1 MIGDKILKYKK
12 ISFGVSIFFVAIS
25 LCLVAFKGV
34 HKSVEFVGGTLIEI
48 KSSNPINLDIF
59 NEKLSEQIKNID
71 KKLTFSSQISEERF
85 VTIRFPLTEN
95 ISKLE
100 LIKDSI
106 GIVLKNDPFTFERID
121 NIGPQ
126 VSQEIAKQ
134 SVMAILF
141 AFMAI
146 AVYMSI
152 RFNKHFAISG
162 VLVLIQDVII
172 SAGFVSFFKLEFDL
186 TMMAAF
192 LTIIGYCINDTV
204 VIYDRIR
211 YNLINN
217 LSKTVSFCVGLG
229 IQQTIKRSII
239 TSVVTLLAVFGIL
252 FFHNESIRNFG
263 IVVGFGIIIGTFGSI
278 FVASVLP
285 VIIGLQ
291 PYKIKENKPVDPLF
305 YTS

>member
-1 MIGDKILKYKK
+1 MIGDKILKYKT
-12 ISFGVSIFFVAIS
+12 ISFGLSIFFVVIS
-25 LCLVAFKGV
+25 LFCVAFKGV
-34 HKSVEFVGGTLIEI
+34 PRSVEFVGGTLIEI

-59 NEKLSEQIKNID
+59 NEKLSAEIKNID
-71 KKLTFSSQISEERF
+71 KKLTFSSQITEDTF
-85 VTIRFPLTEN
+85 ITIRFPLTEN

-100 LIKDSI
+100 LIKDLIAVALGSER
-106 GIVLKNDPFTFERID
+106 FTFERID

-162 VLVLIQDVII
+162 VLVLVQDVII
-172 SAGFVSFFKLEFDL
+172 SAGFISFFKLEFDL

-217 LSKTVSFCVGLG
+217 LSKTVSFCIGLG

-285 VIIGLQ
+285 IMIGLK
-291 PYKIKENKPVDPLF
+291 PYKIKEDKVIDPLF